1 MQTYVAHKIKTPP
14 VSRGRSFHFPA
25 NAGGCYFLPDF
36 FEVLFLEEEELF
48 LELDFLVAFFIERFS
63 LT

>member
-1 MQTYVAHKIKTPP
+1 
-14 VSRGRSFHFPA
+14 
-25 NAGGCYFLPDF
+25 LPDF